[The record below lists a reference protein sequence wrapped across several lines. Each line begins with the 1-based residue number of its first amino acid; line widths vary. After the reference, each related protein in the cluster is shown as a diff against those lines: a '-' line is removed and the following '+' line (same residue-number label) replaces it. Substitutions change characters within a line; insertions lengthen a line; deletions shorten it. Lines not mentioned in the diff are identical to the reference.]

1 MRCMVPSNGGLGKK
15 RATKSNK
22 PGKSA
27 TSSKRS
33 PAKKSAAK
41 KAAANG
47 SADPAA
53 VPDISVHHTQLL
65 KGVLDMCL
73 LAVIDEEPSYGYEMV
88 RKLADR
94 HLQLTSE
101 GSIYPLLSRLKR
113 KGLVDSFLVDS
124 HEGPARKYYRS
135 TDLGK
140 TTLAEWTA
148 DWKTFRAGVDDVLAG
163 NTD

>member
-1 MRCMVPSNGGLGKK
+1 MVPSDNGLAKKRTTEPGKK
-15 RATKSNK
+15 RTGATRTEAS
-22 PGKSA
+22 
-27 TSSKRS
+27 
-33 PAKKSAAK
+33 
-41 KAAANG
+41 
-47 SADPAA
+47 
-53 VPDISVHHTQLL
+53 DISAHHTQLL

-73 LAVIDEEPSYGYEMV
+73 LAVIDEEASYGYEMV

-101 GSIYPLLSRLKR
+101 GSIYPLLKRLKQR
-113 KGLVDSFLVDS
+113 GLIDSYLVDS

-135 TDLGK
+135 TPLGK
-140 TTLAEWTA
+140 TTLADWTA